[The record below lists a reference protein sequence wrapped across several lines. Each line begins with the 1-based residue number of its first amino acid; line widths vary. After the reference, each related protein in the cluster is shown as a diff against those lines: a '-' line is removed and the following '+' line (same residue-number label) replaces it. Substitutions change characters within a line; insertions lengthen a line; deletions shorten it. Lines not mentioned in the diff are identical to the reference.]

1 MFPDV
6 DLPMPAPHRAAFS
19 RRAMLARSSLGF
31 GMTALAGLARDAI
44 AGEAAGDGR
53 ASRGM
58 ADALGALTHQPTA
71 RRVIFLF
78 MSGGVSHVDSFDPKP
93 ALAVHAGQPLPGP
106 IERTQ
111 FNQNGTLMPSP
122 WRARP
127 RGQSGIEATDLFPRI
142 AAQIDRLAV
151 VRSMTTRFSE
161 HAQANL
167 FMHTG
172 FPFLGFPGAG
182 AWAAY
187 GLGRECDE
195 LPAYVVLRSGDA
207 GVPHGGVACFGNGFL
222 PSDTQASLLAGDR
235 TPPLPN
241 IRPRD
246 PAARQLRRME
256 YVAAL
261 NRSFG
266 GRTAAEEAV
275 EAAIR
280 THETAFRMQAAVPE
294 LTDLSGETEET
305 TRLYGLDA
313 KDPQQAAYA
322 RQCLLARRLAER
334 GVRFIELSCL
344 AYKIGGGNAAN
355 PWDQHGDLE
364 KGHGQMARQ
373 VDQPIAALLVDLDRR
388 GLLDDTLVV
397 WAGEFGRTPFA
408 QGTKGRDHNPMGFT
422 IWLAGGGVQGG
433 TVLGATDEF
442 GYRAVEDACTIYDL
456 WATVLHCLG
465 VDHERLTF
473 RHGGRDM
480 RLTDVHGHV
489 LGPILSRG

>member
-207 GVPHGGVACFGNGFL
+207 GVPRL
-222 PSDTQASLLAGDR
+222 RPS
-235 TPPLPN
+235 P
-241 IRPRD
+241 
-246 PAARQLRRME
+246 
-256 YVAAL
+256 
-261 NRSFG
+261 
-266 GRTAAEEAV
+266 
-275 EAAIR
+275 
-280 THETAFRMQAAVPE
+280 
-294 LTDLSGETEET
+294 
-305 TRLYGLDA
+305 
-313 KDPQQAAYA
+313 
-322 RQCLLARRLAER
+322 
-334 GVRFIELSCL
+334 
-344 AYKIGGGNAAN
+344 
-355 PWDQHGDLE
+355 
-364 KGHGQMARQ
+364 
-373 VDQPIAALLVDLDRR
+373 
-388 GLLDDTLVV
+388 
-397 WAGEFGRTPFA
+397 
-408 QGTKGRDHNPMGFT
+408 
-422 IWLAGGGVQGG
+422 
-433 TVLGATDEF
+433 
-442 GYRAVEDACTIYDL
+442 
-456 WATVLHCLG
+456 
-465 VDHERLTF
+465 
-473 RHGGRDM
+473 
-480 RLTDVHGHV
+480 
-489 LGPILSRG
+489 